1 MDYIRDLRSIPG
13 VGHRPL
19 IMVTGGVFLFDGQG
33 RVLLIRR
40 KDDGRYGV
48 PAGAMEPGETVEE
61 TARRECL
68 EETGLICKELM
79 LHSVISG
86 EDAHFTYPNGDEVYA
101 VDFNYICLSYSGTLR
116 AQPDEVSEI
125 GFFDPRHLPDTISPN
140 DRKVIEEIINH
151 EGVTFEN

>member
-1 MDYIRDLRSIPG
+1 MSYIRDLRNLPG

-19 IMVTGGVFLFDGQG
+19 IMVTGGVFLFDSKG

-40 KDDGRYGV
+40 SDDGSYGV

-61 TARRECL
+61 AARRECL
-68 EETGLICKELM
+68 EETGISCGVLE

-101 VDFNYICLSYSGTLR
+101 VDFNYVCLNYTGTLKM
-116 AQPDEVSEI
+116 QSDEVTELD
-125 GFFDPRHLPDTISPN
+125 FFDPHQLPLQLNKN
-140 DRKVIEEIINH
+140 DRRIIEEIIQH
-151 EGVTFEN
+151 EGVKFEN